1 MLDYASDIG
10 QHNGGGHGWEPSRA
24 GVHHTYNIRV
34 CVAYVTA
41 KQIQIHV

>member
-1 MLDYASDIG
+1 MVG
-10 QHNGGGHGWEPSRA
+10 NHHEPEA
-24 GVHHTYNIRV
+24 IIHVIYVCV